1 MKKSNRKGNKMN
13 RREFYTARS
22 AEQLLQVLA
31 LVEKRSIESYAKEKL
46 AKDEI
51 MDRLDSH
58 PMQSITLADK
68 LAQEGGP
75 ESAVKALEAAAGD
88 VPGAKSES
96 AEAVRKALERI
107 STTVEETVRRLHE
120 PLVKELNKLSGTVS
134 GIDQN
139 KAGKG
144 EMNAALKTLGTTIT
158 EKLDSVAG
166 DIQTRDEQLQKAML
180 TEQNVKQLIAEH
192 GVPREEV
199 RAAVME
205 AVEEKF
211 DELRK
216 AIDPSAAPAVV
227 PGDAV
232 AVKSEQ
238 ALKDE
243 ALLAVAIANVRP
255 IKIETAEKIFGVK
268 LLDLSGKHINVE
280 IWNDPDA
287 EAINPDYVFDAEH
300 LRVALFAMTKKP
312 ARNVFMFGETGTG
325 KTEFARQ
332 LSARLGRRLYRVNFE
347 NQADSYNF
355 IGGERA
361 KNASTV
367 YQYGTFTL
375 GLKHPGAIILLDELC
390 FGKPGHL
397 AALHATLE
405 YEGAL
410 TIQETGEKV
419 RRADGVIIF
428 AADNTNGTGDRTGR
442 YDGLYTMNGALR
454 RRFSYWLQFDYPPA
468 ALEADI
474 ISRKTGVPIKGSKLV
489 VDLMR
494 ACRAAARTG
503 ALADAPSL
511 PHAIAFCELVQAGKP
526 TREAYEQSVVLGTS
540 PEYSEKLQE
549 LYIASFKEAEFE
561 KAL

>member
-1 MKKSNRKGNKMN
+1 MN

-31 LVEKRSIESYAKEKL
+31 LVEKRAIESYAKEKL

-51 MDRLDSH
+51 MERLDGH

-68 LAQEGGP
+68 LAQDGP
-75 ESAVKALEAAAGD
+75 EAAGKALERAVGED

-120 PLVKELNKLSGTVS
+120 PLVKELNKLAGTVA

-166 DIQTRDEQLQKAML
+166 DIQIRDEQLQKAML
-180 TEQNVKQLIAEH
+180 TEQNVKQLIAER
-192 GVPREEV
+192 GVPKDAV

-216 AIDPSAAPAVV
+216 AIDPSAAPAVM
-227 PGDAV
+227 PGDGSTL

-255 IKIETAEKIFGVK
+255 IKMETAEKIFGVK
-268 LLDLSGKHINVE
+268 LLDLSGKPINVE
-280 IWNDPDA
+280 MWNDPDA

-419 RRADGVIIF
+419 RRAEGVIIF

-526 TREAYEQSVVLGTS
+526 TRDAYEQSVVLGTS

-549 LYIASFKEAEFE
+549 LYIASFKEQEFE